1 MLRLDDTMAI
11 VVDIQERMLPAIHD
25 HEELEK
31 NCATLIK
38 GLKALNIPMVI
49 TQQYT
54 KGLGMTTP
62 AILEAAETQDY
73 HEKVAFSVL
82 REEKTKAAVK
92 EQQRKNVLVIGIE
105 AHICVLQTCMDLK
118 EQGYHPYLVVDC
130 IGSRL
135 QSNKKM
141 AIKRAIQEG
150 VKITSYESLLFE
162 LMERADIEV
171 FRTISK
177 LIK

>member
-1 MLRLDDTMAI
+1 MLRLDDTMAV
-11 VVDIQERMLPAIHD
+11 VVDLQERMLPAIHN

-31 NCATLIK
+31 NCVTLIR
-38 GLKALNIPMVI
+38 GLKTLNIPMVI

-62 AILEAAETQDY
+62 AILEAAETENY
-73 HEKVAFSVL
+73 YEKASFSAL
-82 REEKTKAAVK
+82 REENTATAVK
-92 EQQRKNVLVIGIE
+92 EQHRKNVLVMGIE

-118 EQGYHPYLVVDC
+118 DRGYHPYLVVDC

-135 QSNKKM
+135 KSSKKM

-162 LMERADIEV
+162 LMERSDVEV